1 MTARQQGRQ
10 LNAAFSLRP
19 RSVCAMRA
27 IWMIVLRPCLFA
39 QHSPASLCL
48 SACASLCVCVCVLIT
63 VISSYLQFIVCTF
76 GVATLIDVPPAAA
89 IVIDCSDL
97 AAVSRRSPSAA
108 AVACERCPISRSEVW
123 LSSAAAYAILK
134 NIPSHSL
141 QLHLF
146 LSLFRLRSHSI
157 CCNIANWKH
166 LQLNP
171 NCFNTN
177 TDSFSFFI
185 CLAPLSPSPSLC
197 LTLSLCI
204 ASLTDNENNKEVFFC
219 CLQTK

>member
-1 MTARQQGRQ
+1 
-10 LNAAFSLRP
+10 
-19 RSVCAMRA
+19 MRA

-48 SACASLCVCVCVLIT
+48 SVQVSVCVRVLIT

-97 AAVSRRSPSAA
+97 AAVSRRSP
-108 AVACERCPISRSEVW
+108 AVAAWKRCPISRSEVW
-123 LSSAAAYAILK
+123 LSSAAAYAIPK
-134 NIPSHSL
+134 NVL
-141 QLHLF
+141 ARFFQLHLF

-171 NCFNTN
+171 NCLNTN
-177 TDSFSFFI
+177 SDSFSFFI
-185 CLAPLSPSPSLC
+185 CLAPLSFL
-197 LTLSLCI
+197 LSLSLSLSFSLFTSLSMYCI
-204 ASLTDNENNKEVFFC
+204 VNWQWK
-219 CLQTK
+219 